1 MRRTAT
7 TVLLLVSSA
16 LFLTGSASA
25 QVPDL
30 SGVWRTQTGATFYV
44 RQIGREIWWFGTQS
58 ANRPQWTS
66 VAGGKVING
75 VITVRWVDVPAAEGR
90 RDGFVEL
97 RLVGPNHLAV
107 IGNPNNFLLSDWY
120 KT

>member
-1 MRRTAT
+1 MRRTVMAIS
-7 TVLLLVSSA
+7 LLVSSV
-16 LFLTGSASA
+16 FLETGSASA

-58 ANRPQWTS
+58 SNRPRWTN

-75 VITVRWVDVPAAEGR
+75 VVTVRWVDVPAAEGHSA
-90 RDGFVEL
+90 GFVEL

-107 IGNPNNFLLSDWY
+107 IGNPNDFLASDWY
-120 KT
+120 KS